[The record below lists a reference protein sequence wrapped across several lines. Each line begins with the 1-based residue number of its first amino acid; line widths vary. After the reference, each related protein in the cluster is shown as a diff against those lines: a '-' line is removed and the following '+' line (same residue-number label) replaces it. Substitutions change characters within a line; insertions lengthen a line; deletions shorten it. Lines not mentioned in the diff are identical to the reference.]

1 MTTPPMATP
10 PMATPRYHRR
20 QDAAYA
26 LACLLVLVAI
36 VAAPIDTGA
45 TITALLLCLAAL
57 AAAY

>member
-1 MTTPPMATP
+1 MTTPAMATH
-10 PMATPRYHRR
+10 RYRRR